1 MKKKLLLALTLVISG
16 SMMSHAGPADKLKI
30 PGPDPNGRRG
40 ATVPYNR
47 YEAEDGS
54 FYGSAKKLVSVNCS
68 RDDIATQ
75 ASKRS
80 YVELTNG
87 DSLDLAIDRYGDGVT
102 MRFTMPDSDDGMGKN
117 SSLEVMVYDAK
128 GKKQSEQTVA
138 ISSYNMWQYFTP
150 GTRDPHDEKVP
161 GSIPAF
167 AFDEVHFKLNSKLKP
182 GDHIVIK
189 NLKAIA
195 CGIDFIE
202 VENIPAMIKQPA
214 GAINVQ
220 DYKKDYN
227 SWLDAFKEALKVA
240 DKSSKVLYIPKGTY
254 ELDGIWRVYGD
265 KVRIQGAGMW
275 YTNIKF
281 TSTKDFGG
289 GISGGHPDHG
299 HDGYCKDME
308 VCDFYM
314 TSNLRSRYR
323 QMAVYKAFMDV
334 WDNSYFHDLWVEHH
348 ECGFW
353 FGDYNGKADYCNNV
367 VVANCRIRNNFADG
381 VNFCQGT
388 SNAVVYNCNVRGNGD
403 DGLAMFPDKA
413 AINPDDEKNNAFA
426 YNTVELGWRAGGIAI
441 YGGTDQRAYNNYVS
455 DHGLASGIHVTSD
468 FTTGYRF
475 DNNERQEGVLIE
487 NNYVVR
493 CGTYADPVWNNDL
506 SGIDVFNEYGKLRNI
521 TFRNNEVYDSPFF
534 GVRVYKDPENIL
546 FDGLKLLG
554 CGLSDIKDNF
564 STTEM
569 SACAIRANNGSATFN
584 NLVIANVGKDR
595 KGNNST
601 WPVWTDNNKMRA
613 DAIKFTYLK
622 NSYVVPEPPYADKT
636 QQGGIIDPMD
646 KLSGYNVK
654 LEGLSWKNAK
664 GSSNLKEGDAVTFE
678 VKIVNTSNVDIP
690 KGVDLAFSV
699 KINGKSSFASRA
711 YDGGLKA
718 HQSIILKAN
727 GTWKAK
733 AGACYVEA
741 FADPENNLPKEISKE
756 DNKRFKKFN
765 VHESAD
771 DMGSFTP
778 VTGGYDLVVTKILT
792 NTKSIKPGD
801 RVNFSAI
808 VANAGDQNAPAGDV
822 LGVQFQID
830 GKTDVITWSDDYTQG
845 LDSHNFVKVTACGGT
860 VGKEWTATEGKHT
873 VTAWIDNYGGRYA
886 DEINHG
892 NNKFTIELNIPME
905 AVQYISNPDKPDN
918 LTGNPDE
925 NVDPIDNIKGYDVA
939 VAGVRWEKAD
949 GNTDLKEGD
958 KVTFKVAIKNTKNVN
973 IPANV
978 ALAFKV
984 SLDGGKQ
991 TFMSQS
997 YDKGLKAGETV
1008 ILSIKDAWTATPGSH
1023 VMSVLVDPENNLPAE
1038 VTKENNK
1045 QEKRFNVVGN
1055 SDDYGT
1061 FTPVTGGYD
1070 LVVTKILMN
1079 TKSIKPGDRVNFS
1092 AIVANAGDKYA
1103 PANDILG
1110 VQFQIDGK
1118 TDVITWSDDYTK
1130 GVKSHKFAKVT
1141 ACGGTIGKDW
1151 IATEGKHTVTAWI
1164 DNYAGRYAGEVNHNN
1179 NKLTIELN
1187 IPTGAIRYIN
1197 NADQPDNLD
1206 VIPTGIEAVNAGFE
1220 VQDTYYYDLQG
1231 RRCGTTAKGLKR
1243 GVYIHK
1249 GKKVVIK

>member
-47 YEAEDGS
+47 YEAEDGR

-128 GKKQSEQTVA
+128 GKKQSEQTVD

-227 SWLDAFKEALKVA
+227 SWLDAFNEALKEA

-299 HDGYCKDME
+299 PDGYCKDME

-413 AINPDDEKNNAFA
+413 FA

-441 YGGTDQRAYNNYVS
+441 HGGTDQRVYNNYVS

-506 SGIDVFNEYGKLRNI
+506 AGIDVFNEYGKLRNI

-534 GVRVYKDPENIL
+534 GVRVYKDPEKIL

-613 DAIKFTYLK
+613 DAIKFIYLK

-718 HQSIILKAN
+718 HQSIILKVN

-733 AGACYVEA
+733 AGACYIEA

-905 AVQYISNPDKPDN
+905 EVQYVSNPDKPDN

-939 VAGVRWEKAD
+939 VTGVRWEKAD

-1092 AIVANAGDKYA
+1092 AIVANAGDKDA

-1118 TDVITWSDDYTK
+1118 TDIITWSDDYTK

-1206 VIPTGIEAVNAGFE
+1206 VIPTGVEAVNAGFG

-1243 GVYIHK
+1243 GVYIHN